1 MGYTHYWRRDKTI
14 DPVKYKAIV
23 EDFKK
28 LVPIMERQGV
38 KLAGGLGE
46 GIPTLD
52 NKEVWFNG
60 QEHCGH
66 KKFDLGIAWPATKAV
81 GVANDGEPPVTGG
94 WFAGAELSKR
104 SCGGDCSHETFH
116 FPQTLKPGAW
126 NEPDQSG
133 QYFDCCK
140 TAFKPYDWAVTAFLV
155 IAKHYL
161 GDKLKVSSDGEMEHW
176 SDAMQLC
183 QIELGYGMDFRLPE

>member
-1 MGYTHYWRRDKTI
+1 MGYTHYWRRDKAI

-38 KLAGGLGE
+38 KLAGGMGSGRPE
-46 GIPTLD
+46 LD
-52 NKEVWFNG
+52 KDVWFNG
-60 QEHCGH
+60 QEQCGH
-66 KKFDLGIAWPATKAV
+66 KKFDLGIAWPATN
-81 GVANDGEPPVTGG
+81 GDGEPPVTGG
-94 WFAGAELSKR
+94 WFAGAQLSKR

-116 FPQTLKPGAW
+116 FPQTLKLGACKVL
-126 NEPDQSG
+126 PTLVRLIP
-133 QYFDCCK
+133 CCK